1 MCLHPFKCVL
11 LSDDPSSWLV
21 GIEISHIFPASA
33 YMPFLAVN
41 LTQSMV
47 PTIIII
53 FGSSRIVIV
62 RGTYMYINISLWC
75 DRWSDHWSVLRRLS
89 RIRDK
94 VPPKTL
100 PGYSSFVSSSSSVS
114 SPLLSSLLATAA
126 WTAGIS
132 SYFDRRLVLWPE
144 IWFSLKPYENILHF
158 LTQSIIIIIV
168 LAVIITWWWS
178 P

>member
-1 MCLHPFKCVL
+1 MFMTPCHVL
-11 LSDDPSSWLV
+11 TSIQVRFALWWS
-21 GIEISHIFPASA
+21 I
-33 YMPFLAVN
+33 FLAGRN
-41 LTQSMV
+41 WDFTYFSSLS
-47 PTIIII
+47 IYAI
-53 FGSSRIVIV
+53 FGCESYAVNV

-89 RIRDK
+89 RIRDE